1 MKKLLFF
8 VMMAMALSA
17 CNTIHGLG
25 KDIESGGE
33 AIQQSTK

>member
-1 MKKLLFF
+1 MKQLALMLTLL
-8 VMMAMALSA
+8 MALSA
-17 CNTIHGLG
+17 CNTIRGIG